1 MTKRFD
7 YLQRMLVLAHALNSV
22 IDSDEFVS
30 SVERIRKN
38 TSHTKDTK
46 CGLNFTKKMTD
57 SIYDLKENAQQI
69 LEHLNFVA
77 EQERLLYPYEC
88 SLRILSL
95 NDCKSIDFAVLS
107 QRNWQSTVYYN
118 ELLKNKVLINASDEK
133 ALPECED
140 ISKDDEAHEL
150 MNALACIIATLNA
163 VWCLAEQINDYFD
176 EINRIIEEALL
187 YSPVKVYVHDIN
199 DKRSHI
205 YRHLFDHLDKTSHYF
220 INAKVLFRLKHDIY
234 KDRSLLELVNYDYV
248 FKPKPVFGQLPSQ
261 ITFIDKSGCK
271 KVLFQR

>member
-118 ELLKNKVLINASDEK
+118 ELLKNKEIGR
-133 ALPECED
+133 
-140 ISKDDEAHEL
+140 AH
-150 MNALACIIATLNA
+150 
-163 VWCLAEQINDYFD
+163 V
-176 EINRIIEEALL
+176 
-187 YSPVKVYVHDIN
+187 
-199 DKRSHI
+199 
-205 YRHLFDHLDKTSHYF
+205 
-220 INAKVLFRLKHDIY
+220 
-234 KDRSLLELVNYDYV
+234 
-248 FKPKPVFGQLPSQ
+248 
-261 ITFIDKSGCK
+261 
-271 KVLFQR
+271 